1 MALSKKTDPYSE
13 MREGVEEGVR
23 ARNLSVQVRK
33 VDAVEVSMISVVL
46 FLKGTRL
53 RVWVADAGREVRGKQ
68 NRLKMSLRRRGKVLR
83 GDQLYEVQMTG
94 ASAVVIQR
102 LNYFIVSFSVNVIPL
117 W

>member
-1 MALSKKTDPYSE
+1 
-13 MREGVEEGVR
+13 
-23 ARNLSVQVRK
+23 
-33 VDAVEVSMISVVL
+33 MISVVL
-46 FLKGTRL
+46 FLRGTRL

-102 LNYFIVSFSVNVIPL
+102 LNYFDCFILCEGHPIVVIHLILKLLIHLYMEINSPKISRSIFI
-117 W
+117 WK